1 MCSYHKRQCIV
12 ISRSQHDQILKFF
25 DQHISHH
32 ICITNASPQC
42 EWLVIVW
49 IIMTSTEVTST
60 GVLEESSIY
69 YDLLVF
75 QTMVIFIMNVLD

>member
-1 MCSYHKRQCIV
+1 MNKL
-12 ISRSQHDQILKFF
+12 LKFF

-32 ICITNASPQC
+32 ICITNAAPLC

-60 GVLEESSIY
+60 EVHVLEESSIY
-69 YDLLVF
+69 HDLLVF
-75 QTMVIFIMNVLD
+75 QTMVIFIMNVRD